1 MQESWDFSLDCE
13 LYLTGLSLSPQLIS
27 SKVPKAEYIPT
38 IIRRDDPSIIPILY
52 VSVLSSSASIQMQTL
67 GIPLPS
73 RSPSQ
78 CLNALGDQ
86 QGL

>member
-1 MQESWDFSLDCE
+1 MQESWDFSLDYE

-52 VSVLSSSASIQMQTL
+52 VSVLPSSAPIQTL
-67 GIPLPS
+67 GMPLPP
-73 RSPSQ
+73 RPPSQ